1 MYDLNRLDDLH
12 YQKVLSRLAKELD
25 TARWALYEIK
35 RNSEKGKIIKVII
48 YLVSSE
54 SKLDKG
60 TWHFDIRWLTDQL
73 VNTGFDKKEVSQ
85 TIIRLFGT
93 KTTH

>member
-1 MYDLNRLDDLH
+1 MNELNKHDDLR

-25 TARWALYEIK
+25 IARWALYEIK
-35 RNSEKGKIIKVII
+35 TNSEIGEIIKVII
-48 YLVSSE
+48 YLVSSK
-54 SKLDKG
+54 SKLEKG
-60 TWHFDIRWLTDQL
+60 TWPIDTRWLTDQL
-73 VNTGFDKKEVSQ
+73 VNTGFDKNEVSQ